1 MKITKQTKFRSAS
14 TILLLARKRKGEL
27 SLLDFDSVFCRLAVQ
42 NNIMALVAYDNS
54 DSSEYEDEDSQY
66 TPIVELINKPK
77 SNRHL
82 LTFPS

>member
-1 MKITKQTKFRSAS
+1 
-14 TILLLARKRKGEL
+14 
-27 SLLDFDSVFCRLAVQ
+27 
-42 NNIMALVAYDNS
+42 MALVAYDNS
-54 DSSEYEDEDSQY
+54 DSSEYEDEDSQH